1 MSFSKKEMSARLV
14 LENLLRQYDVK
25 DFQLQDTSVEEIIKE
40 IYRR

>member
-1 MSFSKKEMSARLV
+1 MSARLV

>member
-1 MSFSKKEMSARLV
+1 V